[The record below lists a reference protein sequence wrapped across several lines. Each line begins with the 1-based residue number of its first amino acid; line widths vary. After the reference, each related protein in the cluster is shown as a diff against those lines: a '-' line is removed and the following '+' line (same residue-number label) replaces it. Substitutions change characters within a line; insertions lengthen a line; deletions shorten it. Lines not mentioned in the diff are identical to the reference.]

1 MSKSILSIRNLD
13 ITFHTSAGDIHAI
26 RGINLELPEGK
37 KHQEIVLE
45 YFKKN
50 GLSVIA
56 V

>member
-1 MSKSILSIRNLD
+1 VGGTAYGQMV
-13 ITFHTSAGDIHAI
+13 
-26 RGINLELPEGK
+26 LELPEGK

-50 GLSVIA
+50 GLSVMA